1 MVTKKKEMVRNVL
14 RNDDTV
20 MFYYTYIIPFYAYV
34 MLILWWCYDYVMFL
48 AYILIEKICD
58 NDLLPLTQMVLQ
70 SNTGVN
76 SEDNYLEDDE
86 EN

>member
-1 MVTKKKEMVRNVL
+1 
-14 RNDDTV
+14 
-20 MFYYTYIIPFYAYV
+20 
-34 MLILWWCYDYVMFL
+34 MFL